1 MSVLIGLVTL
11 TFDLLTLKLVCE
23 SHLRWGTFFPNLG
36 TLDLWLLELFTMY
49 TRRADG
55 RTDGRTKAT
64 LIAPFP
70 TGDGITILCVLTQF
84 YSPGGDT
91 SYVWLPHGEYTVRS
105 SLQVIVET
113 IATIVAAIGF
123 SDNRAVYPLVSAR
136 VATAMALSCIISK
149 IKRYIG
155 RKSIFFI
162 TPTFDAPVRVTS
174 ECCHGIMF
182 DAENPTQDRPHGR
195 IGCALALV
203 HGIARQKTG
212 VYRQSVYRP
221 NSL

>member
-1 MSVLIGLVTL
+1 MRVAPKVEN
-11 TFDLLTLKLVCE
+11 LLSKFGHARPLASRIIYYVYATG
-23 SHLRWGTFFPNLG
+23 R
-36 TLDLWLLELFTMY
+36 
-49 TRRADG
+49 